1 MIKKE
6 LYTKTEWCMN
16 FTNKEIMEYFVQP
29 LTANPDINIKLLSD
43 DREIKE
49 DSNENIEIVCLDGEK
64 EELFVSFIGCQTSIF
79 ILNEEVMFIDENAK
93 KNYTLSDTAFN
104 IVYEGNLRGMTHKE
118 ILKMLLE
125 FVNYCVGAYEIYVEE
140 DNKNYIINLKS
151 NKYVKNNI
159 YYNNIH
165 LHIQIKN
172 INLIIELILN
182 VLVRNISWFSPID

>member
-1 MIKKE
+1 
-6 LYTKTEWCMN
+6 MN

-165 LHIQIKN
+165 LHIQ
-172 INLIIELILN
+172 
-182 VLVRNISWFSPID
+182 